1 MNNDTAST
9 NLGARLTSLLTRQ
22 VLVTCKSDTMTYES
36 LYIAA
41 AKQHP
46 NVQFAAYDAAQDSVQ
61 KRFLALSGQTD
72 VDLLDAISAN
82 QADIRAEVSNFKS
95 FITGGASH
103 TVLARPEFYT
113 YAANGVSAG
122 DGSQH
127 WRTISPLTMCA
138 VWIVTRRLYRWA
150 PLSGPIE
157 NGKAGRTRNSNTFS
171 RFRFLTMSTMSASTG

>member
-1 MNNDTAST
+1 MNNDTRPHESWGTFNFIT
-9 NLGARLTSLLTRQ
+9 NEAGFGDLQ
-22 VLVTCKSDTMTYES
+22 SDTMTYES

-72 VDLLDAISAN
+72 VDLLEAISAN

-103 TVLARPEFYT
+103 TVLARPQFYS
-113 YAANGVSAG
+113 YAANGVSVRDWVTALANNQPIDDVRCVECDQ
-122 DGSQH
+122 DGYLG
-127 WRTISPLTMCA
+127 T
-138 VWIVTRRLYRWA
+138 
-150 PLSGPIE
+150 PLSGPLKIL
-157 NGKAGRTRNSNTFS
+157 S
-171 RFRFLTMSTMSASTG
+171 LIHI